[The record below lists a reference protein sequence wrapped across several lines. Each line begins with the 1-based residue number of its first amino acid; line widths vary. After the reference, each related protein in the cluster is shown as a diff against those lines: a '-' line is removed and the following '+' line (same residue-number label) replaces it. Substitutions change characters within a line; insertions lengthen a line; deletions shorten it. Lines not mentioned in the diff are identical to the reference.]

1 MSSATASSIL
11 SGPSPSSSILP
22 NPYTPLAWLE
32 PSLAAQFEASC
43 YLYVAV
49 LGAFI
54 WDWLIALPEEYRMIR
69 MSKFRLPIITY
80 YISRFGALAWIMTNL
95 ISQVGSV
102 PDCEKLQNAI
112 GASFVFASPS
122 TSALFFFRVCA
133 VFDRSKIVVACFAIM
148 WLGVLGSSIVVS
160 FAIQA
165 QHIGNTQRCI
175 NSSVKNWAGTPI
187 VSNTIYATLVFLAIS
202 LKLMSMTMIDSP
214 TGSDRVKSFIR
225 GDGLPR
231 FSRLLFK
238 SGQQYYFATF
248 GTNMLAM
255 FMVLL
260 PTTPPVY
267 QAMFSIPSVALESS
281 MACRVFRS
289 VKLGAIMDSPTTL
302 VTTEDS
308 PVTFRPQSR
317 RPFNSDI
324 TYPLKTFNERRTIPV
339 NVSITRTTDILNDGI
354 SSKNTI
360 IYAQDD
366 GSADTRV

>member
-1 MSSATASSIL
+1 MNSATASSSTL
-11 SGPSPSSSILP
+11 SDTSPSSSILP

-69 MSKFRLPIITY
+69 TSKLRLPIIMY
-80 YISRFGALAWIMTNL
+80 YVSRFGALAWIMTNL
-95 ISQVGSV
+95 VSQVGSV

-112 GASFVFASPS
+112 GASYVFASPS
-122 TSALFFFRVCA
+122 TSALFFFRVRA
-133 VFDRSKIVVACFAIM
+133 VFDRSKIVIACFAIM
-148 WLGVLGSSIVVS
+148 WLGVLGSSFLVP

-187 VSNTIYATLVFLAIS
+187 ITNTIYATLVFLAIS

-248 GTNMLAM
+248 GTNILALLM
-255 FMVLL
+255 ILL
-260 PTTPPVY
+260 PTTPPVF
-267 QAMFSIPSVALESS
+267 QAMFTIPSVALESS

-289 VKLGAIMDSPTTL
+289 VKLGVIMDSPTTM
-302 VTTEDS
+302 VTEDS
-308 PVTFRPQSR
+308 SVTFRPRPRQQS
-317 RPFNSDI
+317 NSVI
-324 TYPLKTFNERRTIPV
+324 TYPLQTFNERRPVPV
-339 NVSITRTTDILNDGI
+339 NVSITRTTDTINDGI
-354 SSKNTI
+354 SSKNITF
-360 IYAQDD
+360 YSQDD
-366 GSADTRV
+366 GSGDTRV